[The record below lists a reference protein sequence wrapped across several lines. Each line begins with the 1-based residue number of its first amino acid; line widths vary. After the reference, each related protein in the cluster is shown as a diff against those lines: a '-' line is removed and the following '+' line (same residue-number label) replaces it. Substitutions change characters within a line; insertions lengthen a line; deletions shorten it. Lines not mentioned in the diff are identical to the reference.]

1 MADRINPDTP
11 DDDLTAGGIEKH
23 REAFM
28 SAKARFSVDPEGVT
42 KLHRAFGPLIKS
54 VRELK
59 LLFEGLGTAADRA
72 LGSIGR
78 AAGATKGTFSASGG
92 STPAGGIQDM
102 PDHIGGATSGTR
114 DYFQSSPLA
123 KDRRTTAGGDWQPP
137 PPPTLKGMLSDAKGS
152 SVWGK
157 LGRTLTADSTG
168 KLGAGA
174 QIATALVQASAEN
187 IKGRAE
193 YTLEADRTGLLMRQM
208 HGGTQLQYQARWRQP
223 MTDRMLGPGGIPTM
237 MNLQT
242 TMGINP
248 ESMAAGVEGI
258 RVASGF
264 GYSTADATAMI
275 SAMAQPGSSNMMTM
289 MLGGGL
295 YGPGGKARDPMD
307 VVRNTVQRM
316 GLTSESM
323 VEGAFQP
330 GSMTRANLSR
340 TGLPQDMQN
349 LVLQYAKENLEFKK
363 KGGKGMYDPSKEQD
377 RRRMGI
383 EESYAMEREKTSMAE
398 VNRSED
404 FYRRQVDN
412 YAQLEK
418 NTQKLIRTFG
428 ALEDKLSGLVGAQTS
443 ATNHPA
449 LRIGSGVAMAAGALM
464 IATGFGA
471 PVGAALLAGGTV
483 AGAIGDVP
491 EITEPGMDAGFKGKL
506 RAMAKAADKED
517 VPLSLT
523 SGIRSPQRQR
533 ELFLERHDEDP
544 EGNRSFEGK
553 TYSLNAVGKAKGYA
567 APPGSSLHEVGLAAD
582 LGPKTSYGWI
592 VANAHR
598 FGLRHGD
605 SFGEP
610 WHVAPAGMTR
620 AKHNAANPQPAT
632 TSAAGHVSHT
642 RTGASR
648 SAGVSAGNVSAGNV
662 HMTKGMGIAESIKAI
677 ESANVARVSAGVGDD
692 GGGGSV
698 ITIAPVIHLNGSGND
713 ASDAQRLAQK
723 VINMIETSEAVRSLR
738 RS

>member
-1 MADRINPDTP
+1 MAEKIDADTP
-11 DDDLTAGGIEKH
+11 DEGLTAGGTDH
-23 REAFM
+23 REAFT
-28 SAKARFSVDPEGVT
+28 SWKHRFSVDPQGIT
-42 KLHRAFGPLIKS
+42 KLHQAFGPLISS

-59 LLFEGLGTAADRA
+59 TLFEGLGTAADKVV
-72 LGSIGR
+72 GSLGR
-78 AAGATKGTFSASGG
+78 AAGATKGTFTAAGG
-92 STPAGGIQDM
+92 SSPAGGIQEM
-102 PDHIGGATSGTR
+102 PDHVGGATSSSR
-114 DYFQSSPLA
+114 DYFQSSPLGHGKA
-123 KDRRTTAGGDWQPP
+123 APTVEKDK
-137 PPPTLKGMLSDAKGS
+137 PTLKGMLAASGSAAGKGLGSAFAMDAKSGTS
-152 SVWGK
+152 YAA
-157 LGRTLTADSTG
+157 TLLSG
-168 KLGAGA
+168 
-174 QIATALVQASAEN
+174 LVSASAAN

-223 MTDRMLGPGGIPTM
+223 MTDRMLGPNGIPAM

-363 KGGKGMYDPSKEQD
+363 KGGSGMYDPSKEQD

-398 VNRSED
+398 VDRSEG

-418 NTQKLIRTFG
+418 NTQGLIRAFG
-428 ALEDKLSGLVGAQTS
+428 GLEDKLSGLVGAQTS
-443 ATNHPA
+443 MTNLLGVRIGGGA
-449 LRIGSGVAMAAGALM
+449 LRAASGFMKTAGMASMLTANPIGMGIGATMML
-464 IATGFGA
+464 
-471 PVGAALLAGGTV
+471 GGSV
-483 AGAIGDVP
+483 LGSMGDVP
-491 EITEPGMDAGFKGKL
+491 EITQPGMDAGFKGKL
-506 RAMAKAADKED
+506 RAMAKEADKEGI
-517 VPLSLT
+517 PLSLT
-523 SGIRSPQRQR
+523 SGIRDPQRQR

-620 AKHNAANPQPAT
+620 AKYNAANPQPAS
-632 TSAAGHVSHT
+632 TSAAGHTTGS

-648 SAGVSAGNVSAGNV
+648 SAGVSSGNV

-723 VINMIETSEAVRSLR
+723 VISMIETSEAVRSLR